1 MRDEFSL
8 SELLV
13 RVKEVVARALPGKV
27 WVRAEIHSVSRPA
40 SGHCYLELV
49 EKGSGRGAM
58 FKAKATAAIWANRWS
73 VLRPYFREA
82 TGRELQEGMA
92 VLVCVR
98 VSFSELYG
106 MNLTVEDI
114 DPTYTLGEVELRRK
128 QTIDRLVKEGMLD
141 MNKELPMPKVLKRL
155 AVVSAEGAAGFGDFM
170 KSLQESRF
178 DVRVTLYPAPM
189 QGDAAAEGIIVAMEQ
204 IHADVEYGVMNEVQC
219 VDGAGLF
226 AAGEA
231 GGSVGYDAVLILR
244 GGGSVADLACFDDYE
259 LAVNIAQFP
268 LPVLV
273 AVGHERDTHVC
284 DMVAAVSVKTPTALA
299 GFVLDG
305 FSEALSY
312 IDNMCEEV
320 KSALRERFMNE
331 RMRTDRVAQRAASAS
346 LLRCRTGKAALGATA
361 AKLSLV
367 LRNRFRTG
375 ALELEQMKRR
385 LLPAVHYRLRN
396 EDNRLEMLKLR
407 VEKGDPR
414 TLLRSGYVIAM
425 DGERRVLNSAAT
437 LSKGTSLQLMFADGQ
452 ADVEVMDVQMRA
464 DGEGKVLEKWQKVE
478 DFAGDEI

>member
-1 MRDEFSL
+1 MRDEYSL
-8 SELLV
+8 SELLAE
-13 RVKEVVARALPGKV
+13 VKDAVARALPGRV
-27 WVRAEIHSVSRPA
+27 WVRAEIHSVSRPP

-58 FKAKATAAIWANRWS
+58 FRAKAQAAIWASRWS

-82 TGRELQEGMA
+82 TGRDLQEGMA

-128 QTIDRLVKEGMLD
+128 QTIERLAKEGMME
-141 MNKELPMPKVLKRL
+141 MNRELPMPAVLKRL
-155 AVVSAEGAAGFGDFM
+155 AVISAEGAAGFGDFM

-189 QGDAAAEGIIVAMEQ
+189 QGDTAAEGIIGAMEQ
-204 IHADVEYGVMNEVQC
+204 IHADMEGVESEGAVSEDGLLSVNGVK
-219 VDGAGLF
+219 
-226 AAGEA
+226 
-231 GGSVGYDAVLILR
+231 YDAVLILR

-284 DMVAAVSVKTPTALA
+284 DLVAAVSVKTPTALA
-299 GFVLDG
+299 GYVLQG
-305 FSEALSY
+305 FEEALSY
-312 IDNMCEEV
+312 IEDTYDGLRNV
-320 KSALRERFMNE
+320 LRERFMNE
-331 RMRTDRVAQRAASAS
+331 RLRTDRVAQRAASAS
-346 LLRCRTGKAALGATA
+346 VLRCRTGKAALSATA
-361 AKLSLV
+361 EKISLV
-367 LRNRFRTG
+367 LRNRFRG
-375 ALELEQMKRR
+375 GVAELDQMKRR
-385 LLPAVHYRLRN
+385 LLPAVRYRIKS
-396 EDNRLEMLKLR
+396 EENRLEMLRLR

-425 DGERRVLNSAAT
+425 DGERRVLNSAAG
-437 LSKGTSLQLMFADGQ
+437 LSRGASLRLMFADGQ
-452 ADVEVMDVQMRA
+452 ADVEVKDV
-464 DGEGKVLEKWQKVE
+464 KLEK
-478 DFAGDEI
+478 